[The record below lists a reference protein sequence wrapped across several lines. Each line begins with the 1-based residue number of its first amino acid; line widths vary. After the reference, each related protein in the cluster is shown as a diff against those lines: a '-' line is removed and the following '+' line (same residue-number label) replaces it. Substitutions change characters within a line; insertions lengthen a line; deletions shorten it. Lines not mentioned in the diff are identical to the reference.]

1 MSFILDALKKSE
13 AERQRQDA
21 PGIANIPQSTD
32 RRGGKRWAWII
43 GGLLAV
49 NLAVLL
55 GIVFRPA
62 DGPVTATTPAPSR
75 EPAAAT
81 REDAGRSPPV
91 TPPASAPTN
100 AAVAAPAE
108 TAVAEPAPAST
119 AAPATPAPGA
129 VSLPTFEALRAQGQL
144 SLPDMH
150 IDIHVY
156 SGQPADRF
164 VFVNMTK
171 YRENST
177 LREGPT
183 VVQIT
188 PEGVVLDYFGTRFL
202 LPRE

>member
-21 PGIANIPQSTD
+21 PGIANIPQSTE
-32 RRGGKRWAWII
+32 RRGGKHWAWII
-43 GGLLAV
+43 GGLLAI
-49 NLAVLL
+49 NLVVLL
-55 GIVFRPA
+55 GIVFRPG
-62 DGPVTATTPAPSR
+62 DGPVTAATPTPTSEPAVATAERAVRPPPATSSAPPESSVSTAPPAQATAA
-75 EPAAAT
+75 EPAAT
-81 REDAGRSPPV
+81 S
-91 TPPASAPTN
+91 
-100 AAVAAPAE
+100 
-108 TAVAEPAPAST
+108 
-119 AAPATPAPGA
+119 TPALPTPEA

-156 SGQPADRF
+156 SGRPEDRF

-171 YRENST
+171 YRENAT
-177 LREGPT
+177 LTEGPT
-183 VVQIT
+183 VVQIS

>member
-49 NLAVLL
+49 NLVVLL

-62 DGPVTATTPAPSR
+62 EGPVTATTPAPSS
-75 EPAAAT
+75 EPAVAT
-81 REDAGRSPPV
+81 AERAVLP
-91 TPPASAPTN
+91 PPATSSAPPQSN
-100 AAVAAPAE
+100 VSAAAPAE
-108 TAVAEPAPAST
+108 PAATDPVATDAAVPAPPT
-119 AAPATPAPGA
+119 AEA

-156 SGQPADRF
+156 SGRPEDRF

-171 YRENST
+171 YRENAT
-177 LREGPT
+177 LTEGPT
-183 VVQIT
+183 VVQIS